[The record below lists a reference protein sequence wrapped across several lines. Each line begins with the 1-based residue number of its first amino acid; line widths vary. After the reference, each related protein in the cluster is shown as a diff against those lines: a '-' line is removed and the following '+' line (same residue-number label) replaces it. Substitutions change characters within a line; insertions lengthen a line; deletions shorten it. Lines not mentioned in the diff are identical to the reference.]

1 MTQRKTGF
9 FWGKSTKSMN
19 CKLKFCVMHAGR
31 NKRCIYVWRVFAK
44 ETGGCVKTASKLM
57 SAERECFCRFA
68 IRRGWESAATV
79 KAISIQTSLFRMC
92 RKFCICCIAADKNQ
106 KVIFMHLPYSENLE
120 IQYLSRIFDN
130 TSECY
135 KFFWFQAILSK
146 VLEGKRHIFY
156 IKAQCSLKTK

>member
-68 IRRGWESAATV
+68 IRRGWESAAIVEAIFIRISLFQISKKLFFLQTV
-79 KAISIQTSLFRMC
+79 KI
-92 RKFCICCIAADKNQ
+92 
-106 KVIFMHLPYSENLE
+106 
-120 IQYLSRIFDN
+120 YLSCGKSRCGRWFSLIFACN
-130 TSECY
+130 RAACLNCCRFSCI
-135 KFFWFQAILSK
+135 IL
-146 VLEGKRHIFY
+146 
-156 IKAQCSLKTK
+156 